1 MSAPLLPPGASI
13 AIVAPSHAFFEDR
26 YQRGIEI
33 LEGWG
38 YRTIEAEGLRRRHRY
53 LAGDDD
59 HRLDTL
65 VSALTAPGID
75 AVWAARGGS
84 GVTRLLSRIP
94 WTALPSRTLIG
105 FSDLTPLL
113 DQLGWRGLPAVHGP
127 VVHSLGS
134 TDDAS
139 LEHLRALLAGE
150 PLAALRGDPL
160 VPGRAEGPLVGG
172 NLCMIAAT
180 CGTPFQLDASGCVLV
195 LEEIGEHP
203 YKVDRML
210 QQLRDAGVL
219 HGIRGV
225 ALGTFT
231 GCEAP
236 QGADYALRDVLLDQL
251 GDLGVPVARDLPI
264 GHGAENMAFI
274 VRSQGLID
282 DGVLTLGG
290 WPALTG

>member
-1 MSAPLLPPGASI
+1 MSEPLLPEGATI

-26 YQRGIEI
+26 YQAGLEI
-33 LEGWG
+33 LEDWG
-38 YRTIEAEGLRRRHRY
+38 YHPVEAEGLRRRHRY
-53 LAGDDD
+53 LAGDDA

-65 VSALTAPGID
+65 VGALTAPGVD

-94 WTALPSRTLIG
+94 WTALPPRPLIG

-127 VVHSLGS
+127 VVHSLAS
-134 TDDAS
+134 TDPPSRD
-139 LEHLRALLAGE
+139 HLRALLAGRPVA
-150 PLAALRGDPL
+150 PLAGRVLA
-160 VPGRAEGPLVGG
+160 PGRAQGPLVGG

-180 CGTPFQLDASGCVLV
+180 CGTPFQLDASGAILV

-203 YKVDRML
+203 YKVDRLL

-219 HGIRGV
+219 HGIVGV

-236 QGADYALRDVLLDQL
+236 EGAGYALDDVLVDQL
-251 GDLGVPVARDLPI
+251 GDLGVPILADLPI
-264 GHGAENMAFI
+264 GHGAANHAFV
-274 VRSQGLID
+274 VRAPARID
-282 DGVLTLGG
+282 DGALILD
-290 WPALTG
+290 PPLTG

>member
-1 MSAPLLPPGASI
+1 MIAPLLPPGATV
-13 AIVAPSHAFFEDR
+13 AIVAPSHYFYEDR
-26 YQRGIEI
+26 YQQGLEI

-38 YRTIEAEGLRRRHRY
+38 YRPIEAEGLRRQHRY
-53 LAGDDD
+53 LAGDDA

-65 VSALTAPGID
+65 VGALTAPGID

-94 WTALPSRTLIG
+94 WTVLGARPLIG

-127 VVHSLGS
+127 VVHSLAS
-134 TDDAS
+134 TDAAS

-150 PLAALRGDPL
+150 PLAPLRGRAL
-160 VPGRAEGPLVGG
+160 VAGSAEGPLVGG

-180 CGTPFQLDASGCVLV
+180 CGTPFQLDASGAILV

-219 HGIRGV
+219 HGVRGV

-236 QGADYALRDVLLDQL
+236 DGAGYTLRDVLRDQL
-251 GDLGVPVARDLPI
+251 GDLQVPVTTDLPI
-264 GHGAENMAFI
+264 GHGAANRAFV
-274 VRSQGLID
+274 VRSPGRL
-282 DGVLTLGG
+282 DGGTLTLAPGSAVRG
-290 WPALTG
+290 